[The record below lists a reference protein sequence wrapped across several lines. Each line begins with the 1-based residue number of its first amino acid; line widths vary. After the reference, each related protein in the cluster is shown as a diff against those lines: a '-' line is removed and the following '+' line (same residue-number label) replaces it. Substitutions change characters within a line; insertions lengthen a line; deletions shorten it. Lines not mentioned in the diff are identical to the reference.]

1 MSDIGRDPVGRSR
14 QSQMRMLA
22 RLALMTVALFLVS
35 AVPAEAAANGTVV
48 TRGFTHTEYFP
59 DDICGPRASTVT
71 FTETIGQSQFILRAD
86 GTYVYREVAVVTY
99 WADYVDPTLPDFS
112 GRLVEVNH
120 FIVTPGVNTDLV
132 ANTFHDFG
140 GGLKIFERL
149 NFKVVDGDVVVDREI
164 IKVTG
169 CP

>member
-1 MSDIGRDPVGRSR
+1 MSDIRRDPVGRSR

-35 AVPAEAAANGTVV
+35 AVPAEAATNGTVV
-48 TRGFTHTEYFP
+48 TRGFTHTHFFP

-71 FTETIGQSQFILRAD
+71 FTETMGQSQFILRDD
-86 GTYVYREVAVVTY
+86 GTYVYREVDVVTY
-99 WADYVDPTLPDFS
+99 WVDFVDPALSDYP

-120 FIVTPGVNTDLV
+120 FIVTPDVNTDLV
-132 ANTFHDFG
+132 ANTYHDFG

-149 NFKVVDGDVVVDREI
+149 NFKVVQGDVVVDRYI